1 MSQIKVLITDSIGGS
16 ETIQSPSS
24 TTPVSSTINHKN
36 GSIKTKEV
44 QQNKLLSKG
53 MAVAT
58 MIGTQALSYTTSNIG
73 KWTGS
78 SRTQQNINNA
88 LEVVSI
94 GAMAYA
100 SMPIALAYVGIN
112 LAKTAIDT
120 SYEQRW
126 DALSKEN
133 ARKRAG
139 ELKGRGR

>member
-1 MSQIKVLITDSIGGS
+1 MSQVKVLITDDRGNGES
-16 ETIQSPSS
+16 
-24 TTPVSSTINHKN
+24 VSSASAQPVNTTINKKN
-36 GSIKTKEV
+36 GSINSKEV
-44 QQNKLLSKG
+44 KDKKEKSKA

-58 MIGTQALSYTTSNIG
+58 MIGSQAFSYMTSNVG

-78 SRTQQNINNA
+78 TKSQTQINNA
-88 LEVVSI
+88 LELVSI

-100 SMPIALAYVGIN
+100 STPIALAYVGIN

-120 SYEQRW
+120 GYEQRW
-126 DALSKEN
+126 DAYSKEE

>member
-1 MSQIKVLITDSIGGS
+1 MSQVKVLITDDRGNGES
-16 ETIQSPSS
+16 
-24 TTPVSSTINHKN
+24 VSSASVQPVNTTINKKN
-36 GSIKTKEV
+36 GSVNSKEV
-44 QQNKLLSKG
+44 KDKKEKSKA

-58 MIGTQALSYTTSNIG
+58 MIGSQAFSYMTSNVG

-78 SRTQQNINNA
+78 TKSQTQINNA
-88 LEVVSI
+88 LELVSI

-120 SYEQRW
+120 GYEQRW
-126 DALSKEN
+126 DAYSKEE

>member
-1 MSQIKVLITDSIGGS
+1 MSQVKVLITDDRGNGES
-16 ETIQSPSS
+16 
-24 TTPVSSTINHKN
+24 VSSVSTQPVNTTINKKN
-36 GSIKTKEV
+36 GSVNSKEV
-44 QQNKLLSKG
+44 KDKKEKSKA

-58 MIGTQALSYTTSNIG
+58 MIGSQAFSYMTSNVG

-78 SRTQQNINNA
+78 TKSQTQINNA
-88 LEVVSI
+88 LELVSI

-100 SMPIALAYVGIN
+100 SMPIALAYIGIN

-120 SYEQRW
+120 GYEQRW
-126 DALSKEN
+126 DAYSKEE

>member
-1 MSQIKVLITDSIGGS
+1 MSQVKVLITDDRGNGES
-16 ETIQSPSS
+16 
-24 TTPVSSTINHKN
+24 VSSVSAQPVNTTINKKN
-36 GSIKTKEV
+36 GSINSKEV
-44 QQNKLLSKG
+44 KDKKEKSKA

-58 MIGTQALSYTTSNIG
+58 MIGSQAFSYMTSNVG

-78 SRTQQNINNA
+78 TKSQTQINNA
-88 LEVVSI
+88 LELVSI

-120 SYEQRW
+120 GYEQRW
-126 DALSKEN
+126 DAYSKEE

>member
-1 MSQIKVLITDSIGGS
+1 MSQVKVLITDDRGNGES
-16 ETIQSPSS
+16 
-24 TTPVSSTINHKN
+24 VSSVSTQPVNTTINKKN
-36 GSIKTKEV
+36 GSVNSKEV
-44 QQNKLLSKG
+44 KDKKEKSKA

-58 MIGTQALSYTTSNIG
+58 MIGSQAFSYMTSNVG

-78 SRTQQNINNA
+78 TKSQTQINNA
-88 LEVVSI
+88 LELVSI

-120 SYEQRW
+120 GYEQRW
-126 DALSKEN
+126 DAYSKEE

>member
-1 MSQIKVLITDSIGGS
+1 MSQVKVLITDDRGNGES
-16 ETIQSPSS
+16 
-24 TTPVSSTINHKN
+24 VSSVSAQPVNTTINKKN
-36 GSIKTKEV
+36 GSVNSKEV
-44 QQNKLLSKG
+44 KDKKEKSKA

-58 MIGTQALSYTTSNIG
+58 MIGSQAFSYMTSNVG

-78 SRTQQNINNA
+78 TKSQTQINNA
-88 LEVVSI
+88 LELVSI

-100 SMPIALAYVGIN
+100 STPIALAYVGIN

-120 SYEQRW
+120 GYEQRW
-126 DALSKEN
+126 DTYSKEE

>member
-1 MSQIKVLITDSIGGS
+1 MSQVKVLITDDRGNGES
-16 ETIQSPSS
+16 
-24 TTPVSSTINHKN
+24 VSSVSAQPVNTTINKKN
-36 GSIKTKEV
+36 GSINSKEV
-44 QQNKLLSKG
+44 KDKKEKSKA

-58 MIGTQALSYTTSNIG
+58 MIGSQAFSYMTSNVG

-78 SRTQQNINNA
+78 TKSQTQINNA
-88 LEVVSI
+88 LELVSI

-120 SYEQRW
+120 GYEQRW
-126 DALSKEN
+126 DTYSKEE

>member
-1 MSQIKVLITDSIGGS
+1 MSQVKVLITDDRGNGES
-16 ETIQSPSS
+16 
-24 TTPVSSTINHKN
+24 VSSVSTQPVNTTINKKN
-36 GSIKTKEV
+36 GSVNSKDVK
-44 QQNKLLSKG
+44 QNKALSKG
-53 MAVAT
+53 IAVAT
-58 MIGTQALSYTTSNIG
+58 MIGSQAFSYMTSNVG

-78 SRTQQNINNA
+78 TKSQTQINNA
-88 LEVVSI
+88 LELVSI

-120 SYEQRW
+120 GYEQRW
-126 DALSKEN
+126 DAYSKEE

>member
-1 MSQIKVLITDSIGGS
+1 MSQVKVLITDDRGNGES
-16 ETIQSPSS
+16 
-24 TTPVSSTINHKN
+24 VSSVSAQPVNTINKKN
-36 GSIKTKEV
+36 GSINSKEV
-44 QQNKLLSKG
+44 KDKKEKSKA

-58 MIGTQALSYTTSNIG
+58 MIGSQAFSYMTSNVG

-78 SRTQQNINNA
+78 TKSQTQINNA
-88 LEVVSI
+88 LELVSI

-120 SYEQRW
+120 GYEQRW
-126 DALSKEN
+126 DAYSKEE

>member
-1 MSQIKVLITDSIGGS
+1 MSQVKVLITDDRGNGES
-16 ETIQSPSS
+16 
-24 TTPVSSTINHKN
+24 VSSVSAQPVNTTINKKN
-36 GSIKTKEV
+36 GSVNSKEV
-44 QQNKLLSKG
+44 KDKKEKSKA

-58 MIGTQALSYTTSNIG
+58 MIGSQAFSYMTSNVG

-78 SRTQQNINNA
+78 TKSQTQINNA
-88 LEVVSI
+88 LELVSI

-100 SMPIALAYVGIN
+100 SMPIALAYIGIN

-120 SYEQRW
+120 GYEQRW
-126 DALSKEN
+126 DTYSKEE

>member
-1 MSQIKVLITDSIGGS
+1 MSQVKVLITDDRGTS
-16 ETIQSPSS
+16 ESVVSS
-24 TTPVSSTINHKN
+24 SATPVSTTINKKN
-36 GSIKTKEV
+36 GSVNSKDVRE
-44 QQNKLLSKG
+44 NKSVSKG
-53 MAVAT
+53 IAVAT
-58 MIGTQALSYTTSNIG
+58 MIGTQAFSYMTSNVG

-78 SRTQQNINNA
+78 TQMQQNVNNA

-100 SMPIALAYVGIN
+100 SMPIALAYMGIN

-120 SYEQRW
+120 NYEQQW
-126 DALSKEN
+126 DNLSKEN

>member
-1 MSQIKVLITDSIGGS
+1 MSQVKVLITDDRGNGES
-16 ETIQSPSS
+16 
-24 TTPVSSTINHKN
+24 VSSVSAQPVNTTINKKN
-36 GSIKTKEV
+36 GSINSKEV
-44 QQNKLLSKG
+44 KDKKEKSKV

-58 MIGTQALSYTTSNIG
+58 MIGSQAFSYMTSNVG

-78 SRTQQNINNA
+78 TKSQTQINNA
-88 LEVVSI
+88 LELVSI

-100 SMPIALAYVGIN
+100 SMPIALAYIGIN

-120 SYEQRW
+120 GYEQRW
-126 DALSKEN
+126 DTYSKEE

>member
-1 MSQIKVLITDSIGGS
+1 MSQVKVLITDDRGNGES
-16 ETIQSPSS
+16 
-24 TTPVSSTINHKN
+24 VSSVSAQPVNTTINKKN
-36 GSIKTKEV
+36 GSVNSKEV
-44 QQNKLLSKG
+44 KDKKEKSKA

-58 MIGTQALSYTTSNIG
+58 MIGSQAFSYMTSNVG

-78 SRTQQNINNA
+78 TKSQTQINNA
-88 LEVVSI
+88 LELVSI

-100 SMPIALAYVGIN
+100 STPIALAYVGIN

-120 SYEQRW
+120 GYEQRW
-126 DALSKEN
+126 DAYSKEE

>member
-1 MSQIKVLITDSIGGS
+1 MSQVKVLITDDRGNGES
-16 ETIQSPSS
+16 
-24 TTPVSSTINHKN
+24 VSSVSAQPVNTTINKKN
-36 GSIKTKEV
+36 GSVNSKEV
-44 QQNKLLSKG
+44 KDKKEKSKV

-58 MIGTQALSYTTSNIG
+58 MIGSQAFSYMTSNVG

-78 SRTQQNINNA
+78 TKSQTQINNA
-88 LEVVSI
+88 LELVSI

-120 SYEQRW
+120 GYEQRW
-126 DALSKEN
+126 DAYSKEE

>member
-1 MSQIKVLITDSIGGS
+1 MSQVKVLITDDRGNGES
-16 ETIQSPSS
+16 
-24 TTPVSSTINHKN
+24 VSSVSAQPVNTTINKKN
-36 GSIKTKEV
+36 GSVNSKEV
-44 QQNKLLSKG
+44 KDKKEKSKA

-58 MIGTQALSYTTSNIG
+58 MIGSQAFSYMTSNVG

-78 SRTQQNINNA
+78 TKSQTQINNA
-88 LEVVSI
+88 LELVSI

-120 SYEQRW
+120 GYEQRW
-126 DALSKEN
+126 DAYSKEE

>member
-1 MSQIKVLITDSIGGS
+1 MSQVKVLITDDRGNDES
-16 ETIQSPSS
+16 
-24 TTPVSSTINHKN
+24 VSSVSAQPVTTTINKKN
-36 GSIKTKEV
+36 GSVNSKEV
-44 QQNKLLSKG
+44 KDKKEKSKA

-58 MIGTQALSYTTSNIG
+58 MIGSQAFSYMTSNVG

-78 SRTQQNINNA
+78 TKSQTQINNA
-88 LEVVSI
+88 LELVSI

-100 SMPIALAYVGIN
+100 SMPIALAYIGIN

-120 SYEQRW
+120 GYEQRW
-126 DALSKEN
+126 DAYSKEE

>member
-1 MSQIKVLITDSIGGS
+1 MSQVKVLITDDRGNGES
-16 ETIQSPSS
+16 
-24 TTPVSSTINHKN
+24 VSSVSAQPVTTTINKKN
-36 GSIKTKEV
+36 GSINSKEV
-44 QQNKLLSKG
+44 KDKKEKSKV

-58 MIGTQALSYTTSNIG
+58 MIGSQAFSYMTSNVG

-78 SRTQQNINNA
+78 TKSQTQINNA
-88 LEVVSI
+88 LELVSI

-100 SMPIALAYVGIN
+100 SMPIALAYIGIN

-120 SYEQRW
+120 GYEQRW
-126 DALSKEN
+126 DAYSKEE

>member
-1 MSQIKVLITDSIGGS
+1 MSQVKVLITDDRGNGES
-16 ETIQSPSS
+16 
-24 TTPVSSTINHKN
+24 VSSVSTQPVNTTINKKN
-36 GSIKTKEV
+36 GSINSKEV
-44 QQNKLLSKG
+44 KDKKEKSKA

-58 MIGTQALSYTTSNIG
+58 MIGSQAFSYMTSNVG

-78 SRTQQNINNA
+78 TKSQTQINNA
-88 LEVVSI
+88 LELVSI

-100 SMPIALAYVGIN
+100 STPIALAYVGIN

-120 SYEQRW
+120 GYEQRW
-126 DALSKEN
+126 DAYSKEE

>member
-1 MSQIKVLITDSIGGS
+1 MSQVKVLITDDRGNGES
-16 ETIQSPSS
+16 
-24 TTPVSSTINHKN
+24 VSSVSTQPVNTTINKKN
-36 GSIKTKEV
+36 GSVNSKEV
-44 QQNKLLSKG
+44 KDKKEKSKA

-58 MIGTQALSYTTSNIG
+58 MIGSQAFSYMTSNVG

-78 SRTQQNINNA
+78 TKSQTQINNA
-88 LEVVSI
+88 LELVSC

-120 SYEQRW
+120 GYEQRW
-126 DALSKEN
+126 DAYSKEE